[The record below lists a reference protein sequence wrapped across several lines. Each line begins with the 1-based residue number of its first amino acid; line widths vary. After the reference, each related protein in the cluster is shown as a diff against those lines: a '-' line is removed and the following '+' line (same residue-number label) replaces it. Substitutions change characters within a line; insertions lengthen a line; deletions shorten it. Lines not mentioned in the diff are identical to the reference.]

1 MYTQNNKCNNTF
13 SQANNDDYSL
23 SHVHHMITPKGMQSS
38 SNGASHQMKIN
49 NSPENHYQCQLF
61 MTVNSEA
68 TSMNSSSGCSTPT
81 SMASCETTS
90 QPMNNTTL
98 QKSVSSQSLIR
109 TGGVPQNHKQLYHFS
124 ALFSELFNSDD
135 IHVRRV
141 YSTGDLQEESSLLSE
156 SSMIIEAMSRASPY
170 SPEEKKMRIER
181 YRTKRNQRNFN
192 KKIKYACRK
201 TLADSRPRIRGRFA
215 RNDEIVRNP
224 PSLEWCQF
232 GGANNGE
239 EQDEEDEN
247 WANIFDSLDPANLS
261 AHHHHQEQQED
272 TSPFGVFYSNI

>member
-1 MYTQNNKCNNTF
+1 M
-13 SQANNDDYSL
+13 
-23 SHVHHMITPKGMQSS
+23 HSS
-38 SNGASHQMKIN
+38 SSSGGASSHQMKII
-49 NSPENHYQCQLF
+49 NSPENRYQWQLF

-81 SMASCETTS
+81 SLASCETMS
-90 QPMNNTTL
+90 QPMSNTTL
-98 QKSVSSQSLIR
+98 QKSMSSQSLIR
-109 TGGVPQNHKQLYHFS
+109 TGGVHQNHKQLYPFF
-124 ALFSELFNSDD
+124 ALFSELLNSDD
-135 IHVRRV
+135 VPVPVRRV
-141 YSTGDLQEESSLLSE
+141 YSTGDLQEESSLSSE
-156 SSMIIEAMSRASPY
+156 SNMIIEAMSRASPY

-215 RNDEIVRNP
+215 RNDEIARNP

-232 GGANNGE
+232 GAANNRE

-247 WANIFDSLDPANLS
+247 WANIFDILDPANLP
-261 AHHHHQEQQED
+261 AHHHHQEQQQD
-272 TSPFGVFYSNI
+272 NSPFGVFYSNI